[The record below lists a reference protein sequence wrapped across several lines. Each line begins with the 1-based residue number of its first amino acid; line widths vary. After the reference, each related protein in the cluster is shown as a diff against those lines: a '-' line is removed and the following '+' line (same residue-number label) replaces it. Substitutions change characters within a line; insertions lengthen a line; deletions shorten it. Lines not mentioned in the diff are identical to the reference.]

1 MPRTRKNTR
10 KHSRK
15 NLGGTG
21 TANTPTHKTFK
32 TDSETLRKNRE
43 WKKNSNYFLKR
54 REMYANTLKINPEKY
69 EKYIKKREKKDEKEA
84 AEALLKMSNM
94 NTNASITNK
103 TSSK

>member
-1 MPRTRKNTR
+1 MDQDEDMNG
-10 KHSRK
+10 SVI
-15 NLGGTG
+15 L
-21 TANTPTHKTFK
+21 
-32 TDSETLRKNRE
+32 DL
-43 WKKNSNYFLKR
+43 
-54 REMYANTLKINPEKY
+54 NPEKY